1 MADPFIGE
9 IKMFG
14 GNFAP
19 RGYALCNGQLL
30 PINQN
35 SALFALLGT
44 TYGGNGVSTF
54 GLPNFQGVVPM
65 GFGNGPGL
73 TPRQLGET
81 GGSSNVTLTSVN
93 VPAHTHVLNG
103 TSAGATTP
111 SPNGNLWAVSGSRR
125 ITVNQ
130 YSAAK
135 GTGVAMAPQA
145 LATAGSSVPH
155 NNLQPTLV
163 VNFIMATVGIFPAR
177 N

>member
-1 MADPFIGE
+1 MAEPFLGE

-19 RGYALCNGQLL
+19 RGYLLCNGQLL
-30 PINQN
+30 SIAQN
-35 SALFALLGT
+35 TALFSLMGT
-44 TYGGNGVSTF
+44 TYGGNGQSTF

-73 TPRQLGET
+73 TPRVMGES
-81 GGSSNVTLTSVN
+81 GGSSDVILTSAN
-93 VPAHTHVLNG
+93 VPPHTHVLNG

-111 SPNGNLWAVSGSRR
+111 SPSGNLWAVSGSRR

-145 LATAGSSVPH
+145 LATAGLSVPH

-163 VNFIMATVGIFPAR
+163 VNFIMATQGIYPSR